1 MESKKKSEVEGK
13 LRNMT
18 LVSVAECCGGKLHP
32 ANADLEKCAA
42 GVVID
47 SKKAEKDY
55 IFIATKGERVDGH
68 SFIPQVMEKGALAVV
83 CEREPEDESV
93 PYILVE
99 DSFQAL
105 KDIAEYYRKQ
115 LSVRVVGITGSVGK
129 TSTKE
134 FIAGVLSQKYRV
146 LKTEGNFNNEVGL
159 PLTVLQIRQEHE
171 VAVLEMGISHFGEM
185 HRLSKIARPDVCV
198 MTNIGQCH
206 LEFLGTREGIL
217 KAKSEIFDFADKD
230 AAVFVNG
237 DDDMLVTVPVHNGK
251 APIHFGMSEK
261 NDAYVTDIENR
272 GLFGSEA
279 KIHLKGMEEGTEE
292 CFAVSIPLPGEHMV
306 YNALAAASVAKYM
319 GLTIEQIQTGISAVK
334 PVGGRSNIIRADKY
348 TLIDDCY
355 NANPV
360 SMEAAID
367 LLNMALTR
375 KVAVLGDMFE
385 LGENSDAL
393 HERIGKYA
401 VEHGVDM
408 LLCVGENSRF
418 MYEAALKKKEELGAE
433 TKLYYFAEQGQLEE
447 VLENLL
453 EEKDTILI
461 KASHSMEFENVVKK
475 LSQ

>member
-1 MESKKKSEVEGK
+1 MK
-13 LRNMT
+13 NMT
-18 LVSVAECCGGKLHP
+18 LASIAECCGGKLYP
-32 ANADLEKCAA
+32 ADADLEKCAE

-47 SKKAEKDY
+47 SRKVEKDY

-68 SFIPQVMEKGALAVV
+68 SFIPGVMEKGALGVV
-83 CEREPEDESV
+83 CEQKPENETI

-105 KDIAEYYRKQ
+105 KSIAEFYRKQ

-134 FIAGVLSQKYRV
+134 FIAGVLSTKFNV
-146 LKTEGNFNNEVGL
+146 LKTQGNFNNEVGL
-159 PLTVLQIRQEHE
+159 PLTVLQIRKEHE

-217 KAKSEIFDFADKD
+217 KAKSEIFDFAQEK

-237 DDDMLVTVPVHNGK
+237 DDDMLITVPERNGRK
-251 APIHFGMSEK
+251 PVHFGLSKE
-261 NDAYVTDIENR
+261 NDAYVTEIENH
-272 GLFGSEA
+272 GLFGSGA
-279 KIHLKGMEEGTEE
+279 KIHLKEKNERGEETEE
-292 CFAVSIPLPGEHMV
+292 CFDVSIPLPGEHMV
-306 YNALAAASVAKYM
+306 YNALAAACVAKYM
-319 GLTIEQIQTGISAVK
+319 GLTTEQIQAGISAVR
-334 PVGGRSNIIRADKY
+334 PVGGRSNIIRTEKY

-375 KVAVLGDMFE
+375 KAAVLGDMFE

-393 HERIGKYA
+393 HERVGKYA
-401 VEHGVDM
+401 VEHGVDV
-408 LLCVGENSRF
+408 LICVGENAEY
-418 MYEAALKKKEELGAE
+418 MYHAAKKKKDEIHAG
-433 TKLYYFAEQGQLEE
+433 TKLYYFATREELEE
-447 VLENLL
+447 EMAGIL
-453 EEKDTILI
+453 EERDTVLI
-461 KASHSMEFENVVKK
+461 KASHGMGFESVVKK

>member
-1 MESKKKSEVEGK
+1 MK
-13 LRNMT
+13 NMT
-18 LVSVAECCGGKLHP
+18 LVSVAESCGGKLHP
-32 ANADLEKCAA
+32 AGADLEKCAA

-47 SKKAEKDY
+47 SRKAEKDY

-68 SFIPQVMEKGALAVV
+68 SFIPQVMEKGALAVI
-83 CEREPEDESV
+83 CEKAPEDETI

-105 KDIAEYYRKQ
+105 KDIAEYYRRQ
-115 LSVRVVGITGSVGK
+115 LSIRVVGITGSVGK

-134 FIAGVLSQKYRV
+134 FIAGVLSQKYKV

-159 PLTVLQIRQEHE
+159 PLTVLQIREEHE
-171 VAVLEMGISHFGEM
+171 AAVLEMGISHFGEM
-185 HRLSKIARPDVCV
+185 HRLSRIARPDICV

-217 KAKSEIFDFADKD
+217 KAKSEIFDFAGED

-237 DDDMLVTVPVHNGK
+237 DDDMLVTVPERNGR
-251 APIHFGMSEK
+251 APLHFGLSEE
-261 NDAYVTDIENR
+261 NDAYVTEIENR

-279 KIHLKGMEEGTEE
+279 KIHLKRRAENGETTEE
-292 CFAVSIPLPGEHMV
+292 CFDVSIPLPGEHMV

-319 GLTIEQIQTGISAVK
+319 GLTTEQIQAGISSVK
-334 PVGGRSNIIRADKY
+334 PVGGRSNIIRAEKY

-367 LLNMALTR
+367 LLGMALTR

-393 HERIGKYA
+393 HERVGKYA

-418 MYEAALKKKEELGAE
+418 MYEAAEKKRAELQKDM
-433 TKLYYFAEQGQLEE
+433 KLHYFAAREDLEE
-447 VLENLL
+447 AIEALL
-453 EEKDTILI
+453 EEKDTVLI
-461 KASHSMEFENVVKK
+461 KASHGMGFEKVVKR

>member
-1 MESKKKSEVEGK
+1 
-13 LRNMT
+13 
-18 LVSVAECCGGKLHP
+18 
-32 ANADLEKCAA
+32 
-42 GVVID
+42 
-47 SKKAEKDY
+47 
-55 IFIATKGERVDGH
+55 
-68 SFIPQVMEKGALAVV
+68 
-83 CEREPEDESV
+83 
-93 PYILVE
+93 
-99 DSFQAL
+99 
-105 KDIAEYYRKQ
+105 
-115 LSVRVVGITGSVGK
+115 
-129 TSTKE
+129 
-134 FIAGVLSQKYRV
+134 
-146 LKTEGNFNNEVGL
+146 
-159 PLTVLQIRQEHE
+159 
-171 VAVLEMGISHFGEM
+171 MGISHFGEM

-206 LEFLGTREGIL
+206 LEFLRTREGIL
-217 KAKSEIFDFADKD
+217 KAKSEIFDFADKE

-237 DDDMLVTVPVHNGK
+237 DDDMLVTVPVRNGK
-251 APIHFGMSEK
+251 APVHFGMSEK

-279 KIHLKGMEEGTEE
+279 KIHLKDMEEGAEE
-292 CFAVSIPLPGEHMV
+292 CFPVSIPLPGEHMV

-319 GLTIEQIQTGISAVK
+319 GLTIEQIQTGINAVK

-393 HERIGKYA
+393 HERVGKYA

-418 MYEAALKKKEELGAE
+418 MYEAAKKKKEEMRAE
-433 TKLYYFAEQGQLEE
+433 TKLHYFAKREQLEE
-447 VLENLL
+447 VLGNLL
-453 EEKDTILI
+453 EEKDTVLI
-461 KASHSMEFENVVKK
+461 KASHSMGFERVVKK